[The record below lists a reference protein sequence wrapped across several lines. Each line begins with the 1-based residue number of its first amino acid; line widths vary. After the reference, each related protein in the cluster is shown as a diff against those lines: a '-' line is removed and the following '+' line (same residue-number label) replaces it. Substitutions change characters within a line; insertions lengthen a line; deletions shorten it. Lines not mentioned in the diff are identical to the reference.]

1 MKLGKTFLAALA
13 IASVAVAASAA
24 AQSKKIKIATE
35 GAYAPWNF
43 VNAQGT
49 LEGFELDLGAEL
61 CRRAKLE
68 CEFVAQDW
76 DGIIPSLLAG
86 KYDVI
91 MAGMDITPK
100 RLETINFSVPYAY
113 APAGFMALKSS
124 PLTKMPGGEYDL
136 TKSLAA
142 AEKAI
147 EELKSHLKGKVLG
160 VQVATTYLAFA
171 EKYFKGVAEIREYKT
186 TEQHD
191 LDLAAGRIDAAV
203 AAHSA
208 FKATMETPIGKD
220 MTIVG
225 PAFSG
230 GTLGLGVAVGLRK
243 EDTDLKQAF
252 DAAINSAIADGTIKK
267 LSEKWFK
274 IDMTPKA

>member
-1 MKLGKTFLAALA
+1 
-13 IASVAVAASAA
+13 
-24 AQSKKIKIATE
+24 
-35 GAYAPWNF
+35 
-43 VNAQGT
+43 
-49 LEGFELDLGAEL
+49 
-61 CRRAKLE
+61 
-68 CEFVAQDW
+68 
-76 DGIIPSLLAG
+76 
-86 KYDVI
+86 
-91 MAGMDITPK
+91 
-100 RLETINFSVPYAY
+100 
-113 APAGFMALKSS
+113 
-124 PLTKMPGGEYDL
+124 
-136 TKSLAA
+136 LAA

-147 EELKSHLKGKVLG
+147 KELKGHLKGKVLG
-160 VQVATTYLAFA
+160 VQVATTNLAWA

-243 EDTDLKQAF
+243 EDKDLKDAF
-252 DAAINSAIADGTIKK
+252 DAAIKSAIADGTIKK

-274 IDMTPKA
+274 IDMTPRV